1 MQATF
6 ERRDPATCYR
16 QNTRIHEPL
25 SDMARKPVLKAFDT
39 SKPDGAPRK
48 LMDSARLHSLGW

>member
-1 MQATF
+1 
-6 ERRDPATCYR
+6 
-16 QNTRIHEPL
+16 
-25 SDMARKPVLKAFDT
+25 MARKPVLKAFDT